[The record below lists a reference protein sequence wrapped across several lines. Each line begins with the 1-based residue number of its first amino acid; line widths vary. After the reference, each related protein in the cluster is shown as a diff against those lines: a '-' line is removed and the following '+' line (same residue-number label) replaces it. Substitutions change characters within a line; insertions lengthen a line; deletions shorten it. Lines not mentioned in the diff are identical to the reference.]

1 MNTIQPR
8 FKEHFSRVPNVSIQ
22 RSKFDLSHGYKTT
35 LDGGFLV
42 PVLTQEMLPGDS
54 WKCTVKQL
62 CRMTTPIVPFMDN
75 LRVSYFFFAV
85 PKRLLW
91 EHFEDFITGSTNGK
105 LGTTHTVYPTAT
117 ISSTS
122 WTSGSLFDYMGI
134 PKPADG
140 KSLKVNAL
148 PLRAYVAVYNS
159 WFRDENLCPEI
170 ELSLGDDDSSN
181 TYALQRRGKRHD
193 YFTSAL
199 PFVQKGPDVMLPLG
213 GTAPVYG
220 DGNGLVIGINNSY
233 GRLVSRTGVTPITF
247 STTDMSVGNEALGSV
262 VDGTLMNPQ
271 LGGTGVVVGVPP
283 RSASG
288 VAEHGSGLVADL
300 SSATASTINS
310 LREAFAVQHLFER
323 DARNGSRYVECLL
336 GHYGVQS
343 PDFRLQRPEYIG
355 GGRVDFAVNSVA
367 QTSGTQSGINTPQGN
382 LAAFAQSVGSVGF
395 QYSAV
400 EHCIILGLACITCD
414 LTYQQGLNRMWSRKT
429 RMEEYWPEFAH
440 LGEQP
445 VYEREIYAT
454 GDDDSDSAVFG
465 YQERYAE
472 YRYIPSLITGKLRST
487 DPHSLDYWHLA
498 QVFSAP
504 PSLSKDFIEE
514 NPPFARVLAVQNE
527 PQFLLDVWFDCKAIR
542 PLPVYSVPSLLD
554 HF

>member
-8 FKEHFSRVPNVSIQ
+8 SKEHFSRVPNVSIQ
-22 RSKFDLSHGYKTT
+22 RSKFDLSHGHKTT
-35 LDGGFLV
+35 LDGGWLV

-91 EHFEDFITGSTNGK
+91 SHFEDFITGSTNGK

-117 ISSTS
+117 VKSTD
-122 WTSGSLFDYMGI
+122 WTSGSIYDYMGI

-140 KSLKVNAL
+140 KSLTVNAL
-148 PLRAYVAVYNS
+148 PLRAYTLCYNE

-170 ELSLGDDDSSN
+170 ELALGDDDSSN

-199 PFVQKGPDVMLPLG
+199 PFVQKGPDVNLPLG
-213 GTAPVYG
+213 STAPVV
-220 DGNGLVIGINNSY
+220 GNGLQLGLTLGTTDAGMGYNAASLYASEGIGAAAGDSATPLILDGNISA
-233 GRLVSRTGVTPITF
+233 GVTK
-247 STTDMSVGNEALGSV
+247 
-262 VDGTLMNPQ
+262 NP
-271 LGGTGVVVGVPP
+271 
-283 RSASG
+283 AK
-288 VAEHGSGLVADL
+288 SGLVADL
-300 SSATASTINS
+300 SAATSATINS

-323 DARNGSRYVECLL
+323 DARNGSRYISCLL
-336 GHYGVQS
+336 AHYGVQS

-367 QTSGTQSGINTPQGN
+367 QTSGTQSGIDTPQGN

-414 LTYQQGLNRMWSRKT
+414 LTYQQGLNRMWSRKS
-429 RMEEYWPEFAH
+429 RMDEYWPEFAH

-454 GDDDSDSAVFG
+454 GDDDADSAVFG

-487 DPHSLDYWHLA
+487 DPQSLDYWHLA

-504 PSLSKDFIEE
+504 PSLSKEFIEE
-514 NPPFARVLAVQNE
+514 HPPFARVLAVQDE
-527 PQFLLDVWFDCKAIR
+527 PQFLLDLWFDCKAIR

>member
-8 FKEHFSRVPNVSIQ
+8 YKEHFSRVPNVSIQ

-35 LDGGFLV
+35 LDGGWLV

-91 EHFEDFITGSTNGK
+91 EHFEDFITGSTKGK

-117 ISSTS
+117 LSSTS
-122 WTSGSLFDYMGI
+122 WTAGSIYDYMGI

-140 KSLKVNAL
+140 KSLTVNAL
-148 PLRAYVAVYNS
+148 PLRAYTLVYNE

-170 ELSLGDDDSSN
+170 ALSLGDDDSAN

-213 GTAPVYG
+213 KFAPV
-220 DGNGLVIGINNSY
+220 
-233 GRLVSRTGVTPITF
+233 
-247 STTDMSVGNEALGSV
+247 VGNKSLGLEGYDGSTHLGDQV
-262 VDGTLMNPQ
+262 VLQFAGDTPYRFTAVGATA
-271 LGGTGVVVGVPP
+271 GRVYGVSTDP
-283 RSASG
+283 
-288 VAEHGSGLVADL
+288 EKSGLVADL
-300 SSATASTINS
+300 SGASAATINS

-367 QTSGTQSGINTPQGN
+367 QTSGTQKGIDTPQGN
-382 LAAFAQSVGSVGF
+382 LAAFAHSVGSVGF

-414 LTYQQGLNRMWSRKT
+414 LTYQQGLNRMWSRKS
-429 RMEEYWPEFAH
+429 RMDEYWPEFAH

-454 GDDDSDSAVFG
+454 GDDNADSAVFG

-487 DPHSLDYWHLA
+487 DPQSLDYWHLA

-504 PSLSKDFIEE
+504 PSLSKEFIEE
-514 NPPFARVLAVQNE
+514 NPPFARVLAVQDE

>member
-1 MNTIQPR
+1 MSMTTVAPKSR
-8 FKEHFSRVPNVSIQ
+8 EHFSRVPTIDLP

-42 PVLTQEMLPGDS
+42 PVLTQELLPGDS

-85 PKRLLW
+85 PKRLVW
-91 EHFEDFITGSTNGK
+91 ENFEDFITGSHKGK
-105 LGTTHTVYPTAT
+105 LGTTHTSYPTHSIRKADW
-117 ISSTS
+117 SA
-122 WTSGSLFDYMGI
+122 GSLYDYMGI
-134 PKPADG
+134 PCPSESG
-140 KSLKVNAL
+140 ELKVNAL
-148 PLRAYVAVYNS
+148 PLRSYLLVYNE

-170 ELSLGDDDSSN
+170 DIDFGDTDTAN
-181 TYALQRRGKRHD
+181 VYTLQRRGKRHD

-199 PFVQKGPDVMLPLG
+199 PFVQKGPDVALPLG
-213 GTAPVYG
+213 GTAPVF
-220 DGNGLVIGINNSY
+220 GNGNVLGLTDGSNLRGLSATTY
-233 GRLVSRTGVTPITF
+233 GLC
-247 STTDMSVGNEALGSV
+247 
-262 VDGTLMNPQ
+262 
-271 LGGTGVVVGVPP
+271 GGTAIGVPVGGSSTADNTPYINKGVGVSNDP
-283 RSASG
+283 SK
-288 VAEHGSGLVADL
+288 SGLVADL

-310 LREAFAVQHLFER
+310 LREAFAVQHLLER
-323 DARNGSRYVECLL
+323 SARCGSRYIETLL
-336 GHYGVQS
+336 GHFRVQS

-355 GGRVDFAVNSVA
+355 GGRIDFSVNAVA
-367 QTSGTQSGINTPQGN
+367 QTSGTQSGIDTPQGN
-382 LAAFAQSVGSVGF
+382 LAAFAVSNGAVGF
-395 QYSAV
+395 QYSSV

-414 LTYQQGLNRMWSRKT
+414 LTYQQGLNRMWT
-429 RMEEYWPEFAH
+429 RNTRLDEYWPEFAH

-454 GDDDSDSAVFG
+454 GEESKDTQVFG

-472 YRYIPSLITGKLRST
+472 YRYLNSLITGKLRST
-487 DPHSLDYWHLA
+487 DSQSLDYWHLA

-514 NPPFARVLAVQNE
+514 HPPFERVLAVQNE
-527 PQFLLDVWFDCKAIR
+527 PQFLLDIWFDLKAIR
-542 PLPVYSVPSLLD
+542 PLPVYSVPSLID